1 MEIDDYEIHT
11 DLVEKFIS
19 KGDKTAFKKMLNM
32 NLTNNNN
39 KLEKQKENLIKKQQF
54 MNSMKQKKPSY
65 YYNNL
70 HINHFNDNY
79 KAFNPNEINSFKLD
93 FHNLLQDPEYKDKCM
108 KGNYKW
114 GNMKFQMMKANLAK
128 RKGIPIEELKM
139 PKIWSKKKSSNME
152 MNGNFIINNN
162 IDNYKKFNSMNIK
175 VNLKE
180 DNKNGYSMNKLQVNK
195 MPSINKKF
203 NESYKRQMSHRINN
217 TNAFNTFH
225 I

>member
-39 KLEKQKENLIKKQQF
+39 KLEKQKENMIKKQQF
-54 MNSMKQKKPSY
+54 MNSMKSKKPSY

-70 HINHFNDNY
+70 HLNHFGDNY

-93 FHNLLQDPEYKDKCM
+93 FHNILQDPEYKDKCM

-114 GNMKFQMMKANLAK
+114 GSMKFQMMKANLAK
-128 RKGIPIEELKM
+128 RKGIPIDELKM
-139 PKIWSKKKSSNME
+139 PKIWTKKKSSNME
-152 MNGNFIINNN
+152 LNGNYIMNNN
-162 IDNYKKFNSMNIK
+162 ISYKKYNSMNPNI
-175 VNLKE
+175 NLKE
-180 DNKNGYSMNKLQVNK
+180 DNKNGYSMNKFRK
-195 MPSINKKF
+195 MPYINQKINDTF
-203 NESYKRQMSHRINN
+203 KRQYSQRIH
-217 TNAFNTFH
+217 NTFNL
-225 I
+225 